1 MIYQNKLHSTADFLP
16 KLPPEHYLIFAQKMF
31 KLGNSVL
38 ICQNWHYSTAD
49 IENSR
54 FYAKLRKSKL
64 SWEGGKFKNWYF
76 AHEKFQLFGCLRN
89 QGWNNNMMYLIIS
102 HMFKTFFNNLGVMLY
117 KSVEKVMLY
126 TLHLS
131 SFRPAWDLLFFSK
144 EWVIASYILFLRSLL
159 RASRSWSRNKSCFM
173 TALYHNRP
181 P

>member
-1 MIYQNKLHSTADFLP
+1 MPLNIIW
-16 KLPPEHYLIFAQKMF
+16 IFAQKIVRI
-31 KLGNSVL
+31 G
-38 ICQNWHYSTAD
+38 Q
-49 IENSR
+49 
-54 FYAKLRKSKL
+54 AKLTKL
-64 SWEGGKFKNWYF
+64 KRREIQKWIS
-76 AHEKFQLFGCLRN
+76 FQLFWCFRN